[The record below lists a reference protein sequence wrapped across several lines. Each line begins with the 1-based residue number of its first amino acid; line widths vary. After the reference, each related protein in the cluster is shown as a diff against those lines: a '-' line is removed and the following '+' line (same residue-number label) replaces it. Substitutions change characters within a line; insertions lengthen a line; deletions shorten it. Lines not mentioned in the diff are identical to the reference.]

1 MKIVRAEL
9 SAICRA
15 VGVLTP
21 KDSCELHNLPL
32 VIHVRC
38 KKRGDTG
45 EIISEVKG
53 YSPKT
58 ALETSA
64 KPATGKPTP
73 PWKR

>member
-1 MKIVRAEL
+1 M
-9 SAICRA
+9 
-15 VGVLTP
+15 TP

-53 YSPKT
+53 
-58 ALETSA
+58 
-64 KPATGKPTP
+64 
-73 PWKR
+73 